1 MHGFYYVFIYLGTAE
16 YQSFIAKETEVQ
28 KVCYIVQVYSHTV
41 SDKNLNS
48 WYYIKDTAMYMFVY
62 WHFLNNS

>member
-48 WYYIKDTAMYMFVY
+48 
-62 WHFLNNS
+62 